1 MALNIYPIVF
11 ALLLVLIFAAKA
23 IKIIRPYEK
32 GLVERFGKYQRTVDS
47 GLQFIIP
54 FIEKIIKVDLREQ
67 VIDVP
72 PQEVITK
79 DNALVTV
86 DAVIYFEVTDPF
98 RVVYNVARF
107 EVAALKLAQ
116 TNLRNVIGD
125 LELDETLT
133 SRERINAGLRK
144 ILDDATDKWG
154 VRITRVELQK
164 IEPPRDITDAMSKQM
179 KAERTK
185 RAAILDAEGV
195 KQAQI
200 LKAEGQKRAAILK
213 AEGEAEAIRKV
224 ADATRYEK
232 ITVAQGEAEAIR
244 NVYSAI
250 HRGMPTGDLIAIK
263 YLEALQKIADGK
275 ATKIFLPVE
284 TSGILGSIGGIA
296 EIFKEKPEIRKKK
309 LEELAKAF
317 ESEVVEE
324 EKPPEETEFRYE
336 EREGYEGGE

>member
-1 MALNIYPIVF
+1 MELNLYPIIF
-11 ALLLVLIFAAKA
+11 ALLLVLIFATKA

-32 GLVERFGKYQRTVDS
+32 GLIERFGKYQRTVDS

-107 EVAALKLAQ
+107 EVAAIKLAQ
-116 TNLRNVIGD
+116 TNLRNIVGD

-133 SRERINAGLRK
+133 SREKINVGLRQ

-154 VRITRVELQK
+154 VKVTRVELQK
-164 IEPPRDITDAMSKQM
+164 IDPPRDITDAMSKQM

-185 RAAILDAEGV
+185 RAAILEADGI

-200 LKAEGQKRAAILK
+200 LKAEGLKRAAILE
-213 AEGEAEAIRKV
+213 AEGKAQAIQKV
-224 ADATRYEK
+224 ADATRYEE
-232 ITVAQGEAEAIR
+232 ITVAQGEAKAIM

-250 HRGMPTGDLIAIK
+250 HKGMPTEDLIAIK

-284 TSGILGSIGGIA
+284 TSGILGSIGGVA
-296 EIFKEKPEIRKKK
+296 EIFKEKPEIRKRK
-309 LEELAKAF
+309 LEELAKTF

-336 EREGYEGGE
+336 GEE

>member
-1 MALNIYPIVF
+1 MDIYPIIF
-11 ALLLVLIFAAKA
+11 ALILVLIFATKA

-32 GLVERFGKYQRTVDS
+32 GLIERFGRYQRTVDS

-54 FIEKIIKVDLREQ
+54 FIEKMIKVDLREQ

-72 PQEVITK
+72 PQEVITE
-79 DNALVTV
+79 DNAVVTV

-98 RVVYNVARF
+98 KVVYNVARF

-133 SRERINAGLRK
+133 SREKINADLRK

-154 VRITRVELQK
+154 VRVTRVELQK

-185 RAAILDAEGV
+185 RAAILEAEGI
-195 KQAQI
+195 KQSEI
-200 LKAEGQKRAAILK
+200 LKAEGSKQAAILE
-213 AEGEAEAIRKV
+213 AEGRAQAIQKV
-224 ADATRYEK
+224 ADATRYKE
-232 ITVAQGEAEAIR
+232 IAIAEGQAKAIM

-250 HRGMPTGDLIAIK
+250 HKGMPTDDLIAIK
-263 YLEALQKIADGK
+263 YLETLQKVADGR
-275 ATKIFLPVE
+275 ATKIFLPIE

-296 EIFKEKPEIRKKK
+296 EIFKEDPEKLKKK
-309 LEELAKAF
+309 LKKISEKF
-317 ESEVVEE
+317 DIESQ
-324 EKPPEETEFRYE
+324 K
-336 EREGYEGGE
+336 